1 MRAYEKGYADGFR
14 WAKERREDI
23 RLWPIDRL
31 EKIATTES
39 EANYAYHPTQKRY
52 KRGFL
57 SGVRQYT
64 STERIHYS

>member
-14 WAKERREDI
+14 FAKKRSADI
-23 RLWPIDRL
+23 RLWSIDRL
-31 EKIATTES
+31 EQIATTKS
-39 EANYAYHPTQKRY
+39 EVNYAYHPTQKRY
-52 KRGFL
+52 KLGFL